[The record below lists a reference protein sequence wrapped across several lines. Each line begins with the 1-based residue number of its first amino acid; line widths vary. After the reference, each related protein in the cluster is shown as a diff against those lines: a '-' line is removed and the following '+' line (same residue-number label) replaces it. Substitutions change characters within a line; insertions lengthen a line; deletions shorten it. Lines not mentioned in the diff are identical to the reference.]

1 MYEQET
7 TKKKKP
13 FYKKWWF
20 IAIVAFFITA
30 AIATGGED
38 EETSQSED
46 NNNSEENEPQDKE
59 NNNNNE
65 NNNANN
71 NNSENEE
78 NIEDDVNNSNNNAG
92 DESNEGAEEEKPETD
107 ENNNEET
114 VVEEEEIEPETAD
127 YVSFGSGMFIVGD
140 EIQPGLYRND
150 GSITYWER
158 LAGYSGEL
166 DDILSN
172 GLPEGPAYVEIKE
185 SDEAFSSQGSGEWI
199 LIDDNYEGEL
209 LTEFGDGQYLVG
221 VDIEPGKYRNDNA
234 SGGYWARLS
243 GFDGELDNIISNDI
257 IEGSVIVEI
266 SPSDYG
272 FETTRSGTWT
282 KID

>member
-1 MYEQET
+1 MYEQEAS
-7 TKKKKP
+7 KEKKP

-20 IAIVAFFITA
+20 IAIVVFFITA

-38 EETSQSED
+38 EETSQAQND
-46 NNNSEENEPQDKE
+46 NNNSEENEPENTE
-59 NNNNNE
+59 NNND
-65 NNNANN
+65 
-71 NNSENEE
+71 NSDNRENEE
-78 NIEDDVNNSNNNAG
+78 NSEDDVNNANNNAG
-92 DESNEGAEEEKPETD
+92 DENNEAVEEEEPETD
-107 ENNNEET
+107 ENNNEEP
-114 VVEEEEIEPETAD
+114 VVEEEETEPETAD

-140 EIQPGLYRND
+140 EIQPGLYRNG
-150 GSITYWER
+150 GSMTYWER

-166 DDILSN
+166 DDIISN

-221 VDIEPGKYRNDNA
+221 VDIEPGKYRNDSA

-266 SPSDYG
+266 SSSDYG

-282 KID
+282 KIE